1 MESKTPAQGTP
12 MRKMIWVKSAYE
24 EGWGCSECAW
34 VFNPSGPPVGKALDE
49 MKQNYERQ
57 RDKDFAAHVCAEH
70 PRIKNT

>member
-1 MESKTPAQGTP
+1 
-12 MRKMIWVKSAYE
+12 MRRQLIWLKEQRFS
-24 EGWGCSECAW
+24 GWGCSECAW

-70 PRIKNT
+70 PRIKNTKG